1 VCENPF
7 QSFQTFQPL
16 EPIDRN
22 GSSLL
27 GFALHATVVVRNL
40 MTEAEPHMPKSSV
53 GFVSLVLAILIAV
66 PVFAQLKKIRFS
78 TTSIAVTELQFRIAQ
93 MKGFY
98 REEGLDLE
106 TLLIRGSVGMQA
118 LIGGSVDYASAAGS
132 IIAAGVRGMPVRL
145 VLIVNSKPQFDL
157 VGATDVKSVQQLK
170 GKVVGISSRGG
181 AVDLLTQLILTQHG
195 LTPNKDVTSIVIG
208 TPEELATALRT
219 GRIAACLLSPPR
231 QLILYREGF
240 SRLAYSGDYLT
251 SYPSGGV
258 GATEEKI
265 KNNPAEVFAFVRASL
280 KGLQYYSQHRA
291 ESADIISKY
300 LGVKDRSLA
309 EEVYDLHLSRLGGL
323 AYLDD
328 AWMRGAIDFTKKS
341 LDVHK
346 EIPANQV
353 FDFSFVEKALGRKK
367 N

>member
-1 VCENPF
+1 MHK
-7 QSFQTFQPL
+7 SFVGVF
-16 EPIDRN
+16 
-22 GSSLL
+22 SLI
-27 GFALHATVVVRNL
+27 V
-40 MTEAEPHMPKSSV
+40 
-53 GFVSLVLAILIAV
+53 LVLASS
-66 PVFAQLKKIRFS
+66 PVLSQLKKIRFS
-78 TTSIAVTELQFRIAQ
+78 TTSIAVTELQFRIAHL
-93 MKGFY
+93 KGFY
-98 REEGLDLE
+98 REEGLDVE

-132 IIAAGVRGMPVRL
+132 IIAAGVRGAPVRL

-157 VGATDVKSVQQLK
+157 VGQRDIKSVQQLK

-181 AVDLLTQLILTQHG
+181 AVDLLTQLILTKHG

-208 TPEELATALRT
+208 TPEELATALRA
-219 GRIAACLLSPPR
+219 GVIAACLLSPPR

-240 SRLAYSGDYLT
+240 SRLAYSGDYLP

-265 KNNPAEVFAFVRASL
+265 KNNPSEVFAFVRASL
-280 KGLQYYSQHRA
+280 KGLQYYSQHRTEA
-291 ESADIISKY
+291 VDIISKY
-300 LGVKDRSLA
+300 LGVKDITLA
-309 EEVYDLHLSRLGGL
+309 GEVYDLHLSRLGGY

-341 LDVHK
+341 LGVNK
-346 EIPANQV
+346 EIPASQV
-353 FDFSFVEKALGRKK
+353 FDFSFVEKALGRKG

>member
-1 VCENPF
+1 M
-7 QSFQTFQPL
+7 SA
-16 EPIDRN
+16 
-22 GSSLL
+22 LL
-27 GFALHATVVVRNL
+27 GSAVGGNRYRPQIEGTERMQMSKKTRAATCSVLLFIFA
-40 MTEAEPHMPKSSV
+40 SSTA
-53 GFVSLVLAILIAV
+53 S
-66 PVFAQLKKIRFS
+66 AQLKKIHFS

-106 TLLIRGSVGMQA
+106 TILIRGSVGMQA

-132 IIAAGVRGMPVRL
+132 IIAAGVRGAPVKL

-157 VGATDVKSVQQLK
+157 VGQRDIKSVEQLK

-181 AVDLLTQLILTQHG
+181 AVDLLTQLILTKHG

-208 TPEELATALRT
+208 TPEELATALRA
-219 GRIAACLLSPPR
+219 GVIAACLLSPPR

-240 SRLAYSGDYLT
+240 SKLAYSGDYLS

-258 GATEEKI
+258 GATDEKI
-265 KNNPAEVFAFVRASL
+265 RTNPTEVFAFVRASL

-291 ESADIISKY
+291 ESIDIISKY
-300 LGVKDRSLA
+300 LGVKDLSLA
-309 EEVYDLHLSRLGGL
+309 GEVYDLHLSRLGGFN
-323 AYLDD
+323 YLDD

-341 LDVHK
+341 LAVTK
-346 EIPANQV
+346 EIPPSQV
-353 FDFSFVEKALGRKK
+353 FDFSFVEKALGRK
-367 N
+367 NR

>member
-1 VCENPF
+1 M
-7 QSFQTFQPL
+7 
-16 EPIDRN
+16 ID
-22 GSSLL
+22 STVSALL
-27 GFALHATVVVRNL
+27 GSAFAHDQHRRQTES
-40 MTEAEPHMPKSSV
+40 TEATHMLKKTAAGIFTSFVFLFASSV
-53 GFVSLVLAILIAV
+53 AL
-66 PVFAQLKKIRFS
+66 AQLKKIHFS

-132 IIAAGVRGMPVRL
+132 IIAAGVRGAPVKL

-157 VGATDVKSVQQLK
+157 VGQRDIKSVEQLK

-181 AVDLLTQLILTQHG
+181 AVDLLTQLILTKHG
-195 LTPNKDVTSIVIG
+195 VTPNKDATLIVIG

-231 QLILYREGF
+231 QLILYREGY
-240 SRLAYSGDYLT
+240 SKLAYSGEYLP
-251 SYPSGGV
+251 SYPSGGI

-265 KNNPAEVFAFVRASL
+265 RTHPSEVLAFVRASL
-280 KGLQYYSQHRA
+280 KGLQYYTRNRA
-291 ESADIISKY
+291 DSIDNISKY
-300 LGVKDRSLA
+300 LGIKDPSLA
-309 EEVYDLHLSRLGGL
+309 GEVYDLHLSRLGAVGPQ
-323 AYLDD
+323 DE

-341 LDVHK
+341 MGVTK
-346 EIPANQV
+346 EVSPSQV
-353 FDFSFVEKALGRKK
+353 FDFSFVEKALGRTK
-367 N
+367 NY

>member
-1 VCENPF
+1 
-7 QSFQTFQPL
+7 
-16 EPIDRN
+16 
-22 GSSLL
+22 
-27 GFALHATVVVRNL
+27 
-40 MTEAEPHMPKSSV
+40 MTEAEPYMHKSFV
-53 GFVSLVLAILIAV
+53 GFFSLMVLVLASSPAL
-66 PVFAQLKKIRFS
+66 AQLKKIRFS

-132 IIAAGVRGMPVRL
+132 IIAAGVRGAPVRL

-157 VGATDVKSVQQLK
+157 VGQRDIKSVQQLK
-170 GKVVGISSRGG
+170 GKIVGISSRGG
-181 AVDLLTQLILTQHG
+181 AVDLLTQLIVTKHG
-195 LTPNKDVTSIVIG
+195 LTPNKDVSSIVIG
-208 TPEELATALRT
+208 TPEELATALRA
-219 GRIAACLLSPPR
+219 GVIAACLLSPPR

-240 SRLAYSGDYLT
+240 SRLAYSGDYLP

-265 KNNPAEVFAFVRASL
+265 KNNPSEVLAFVRGSL
-280 KGLQYYSQHRA
+280 KGLQYYSQHRTEA
-291 ESADIISKY
+291 VDIISKY
-300 LGVKDRSLA
+300 LGVKDLSLA
-309 EEVYDLHLSRLGGL
+309 GEVYDLHLSRLGGFN
-323 AYLDD
+323 YLDD

-341 LDVHK
+341 LAVTK
-346 EIPANQV
+346 EIPPSQV
-353 FDFSFVEKALGRKK
+353 FDFTFVEKALGRSK